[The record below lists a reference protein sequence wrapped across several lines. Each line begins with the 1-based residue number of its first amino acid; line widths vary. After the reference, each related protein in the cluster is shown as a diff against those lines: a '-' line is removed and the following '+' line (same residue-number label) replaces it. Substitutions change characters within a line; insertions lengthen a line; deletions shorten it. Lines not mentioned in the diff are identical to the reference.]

1 MSGTQKEN
9 SVFFFI
15 PEREYLGLQI
25 KGSANRVKYKINL
38 GFLFYCAPVK
48 KSTEHT
54 EDTEFLVFIGYGLKF
69 KDYSL
74 KVIGYSLK
82 FNVYRF

>member
-1 MSGTQKEN
+1 MSGIQKEN

-25 KGSANRVKYKINL
+25 KGTIKRAKYKINL
-38 GFLFYCAPVK
+38 RFPFLLCSGK

>member
-1 MSGTQKEN
+1 MSGIQKEN

-38 GFLFYCAPVK
+38 GFPFLLCSSK

-54 EDTEFLVFIGYGLKF
+54 EDTEDTEKILV
-69 KDYSL
+69 KDYS
-74 KVIGYSLK
+74 KDFDTQAKTG
-82 FNVYRF
+82 